1 MLIESSSAS
10 SSLASVD
17 KFTPLDEL
25 AKTLESFSAR
35 SSDGHQPKNFKLQK
49 VLTQIT
55 ALVNDI
61 NPFSH
66 EFLKQTK
73 RTKK

>member
-1 MLIESSSAS
+1 MLIESSSA

-73 RTKK
+73 KTKK